1 MSLSPLRIVVSSTA
15 GGVGTTTLT
24 ALLFDLLSTRDGVPS
39 LADHTSGNLGAR
51 LPRGDDAD
59 FIDSDLLLHDLG
71 PHADGEG
78 LDLLESPATLAV
90 LVTANTP
97 LGLLAVSGVL
107 GAIRKRY
114 GQAGLSRVTVVCTST
129 FGRPRTRSL
138 VEAVHTT
145 YGRGIILVIP
155 HDRALSGPG
164 RIATHRLHR
173 RTVAAGDLVA
183 RRIRSLIG
191 LYRR

>member
-24 ALLFDLLSTRDGVPS
+24 ALLFDLLSAPSGVPS
-39 LADHTSGNLGAR
+39 LADHTSGDLGAR
-51 LPRGDDAD
+51 LPRGDDAEV
-59 FIDSDLLLHDLG
+59 IDADLLLHDLG

-78 LDLLESPATLAV
+78 LDLLESPTTLAV

-97 LGLLAVSGVL
+97 LGLLAVTGVL
-107 GAIRKRY
+107 EAIRKRY
-114 GQAGLSRVTVVCTST
+114 GQAGLARVTVVCTST
-129 FGRPRTRSL
+129 FGRPRTRAL

-155 HDRALSGPG
+155 HDPALAGPG
-164 RIATHRLHR
+164 RIPTHRLHR
-173 RTVAAGDLVA
+173 RTVAAADLVA